1 MPFVIYKMS
10 YSKQNSDSIVA
21 QITLELQA
29 AHIYRWLAHHFNHPE
44 VALPGF
50 SKYFMTQAGEELHH
64 ADEFITYHQMRGG
77 YYHIGSLETE
87 FSTAGSP
94 YDALVQAITLEKQ
107 VLDNLNQVHV
117 SGDNQT
123 QVFVED
129 YINHQTKAIAEVQT
143 LITKAG
149 RVVDNP
155 TGTYLLDR
163 ELQ

>member
-1 MPFVIYKMS
+1 MS
-10 YSKQNSDSIVA
+10 YSKRNNDSILA
-21 QITLELQA
+21 QIKLELQA
-29 AHIYRWLAHHFNHPE
+29 AHIYRGLAHHFNHPE
-44 VALPGF
+44 VAFPGF
-50 SKYFMTQAGEELHH
+50 SKYFMTQAGEELQH

-77 YYHIGSLETE
+77 YYHTVSLKSNE
-87 FSTAGSP
+87 FINYKP
-94 YDALVQAITLEKQ
+94 YDALVKALALEEQ
-107 VLDNLNQVHV
+107 VLDNLNQVHEF
-117 SGDNQT
+117 GDNQT

-149 RVVDNP
+149 RVLDSP